1 MRVILIGEDKLTY
14 FLGRQ
19 FTSKGYFLTI
29 ITTNKGEAVSLSRRL
44 KATIIVGNGSD
55 PSVLQEAGAYQ
66 ADVILALTS
75 QDPDNLIACQ
85 VAQDRFGVPKTV
97 ALVNDPDNREIF
109 EELGVDV
116 AFSATEIL
124 GSMID
129 QQTASTDLKNL
140 VPVSGSG
147 VTISEVVLNAQSP
160 AVGQAIKD
168 LDLQGATVAC
178 VVRRGHVMVS
188 KQRMYLQDGDRVLL
202 ISEDERY
209 GQVQRTLTGEG
220 VS

>member
-1 MRVILIGEDKLTY
+1 MRLILIGEGNLTY

-29 ITTNKGEAVSLSRRL
+29 ITPRPEEAIALSRKL
-44 KATIIVGNGSD
+44 KATIITGNGSD
-55 PSVLQEAGAYQ
+55 PAVLQEAGAYE
-66 ADVILALTS
+66 ADVILALTA

-109 EELGVDV
+109 EELGIDI

-129 QQTASTDLKNL
+129 QQTASTDLKIWC
-140 VPVSGSG
+140 P
-147 VTISEVVLNAQSP
+147 
-160 AVGQAIKD
+160 
-168 LDLQGATVAC
+168 C
-178 VVRRGHVMVS
+178 
-188 KQRMYLQDGDRVLL
+188 
-202 ISEDERY
+202 
-209 GQVQRTLTGEG
+209 RTAA
-220 VS
+220 

>member
-19 FTSKGYFLTI
+19 FTSKGYYLTI
-29 ITTNKGEAVSLSRRL
+29 ITPNKEQATDLSRRL
-44 KATIIVGNGSD
+44 KATVIAGNGSA
-55 PSVLQEAGAYQ
+55 PTVLQEAGAYQ
-66 ADVILALTS
+66 ADVILALTDKD
-75 QDPDNLIACQ
+75 QDNLIACQ

-129 QQTASTDLKNL
+129 QRTATTDLRNL
-140 VPVSGSG
+140 VPVTDSG
-147 VTISEVVLNAQSP
+147 VTISEVVLEEQSP
-160 AVGQAIKD
+160 AVGKAIKD
-168 LDLQGATVAC
+168 LDLRGSVVAC
-178 VVRRGHVMVS
+178 VVRRGHVMLG
-188 KQRMYLQDGDRVLL
+188 KRRTHLMAGDRVLL

-209 GQVQRTLTGEG
+209 GQDQQLLTGG
-220 VS
+220 V

>member
-29 ITTNKGEAVSLSRRL
+29 ITPSQSEAVSLSRKL
-44 KATIIVGNGSD
+44 KATIIAGNGSD
-55 PSVLQEAGAYQ
+55 PAVLQEAGAYQ
-66 ADVILALTS
+66 ADVILALTP

-109 EELGVDV
+109 EELGVDI

-140 VPVSGSG
+140 VPVTDSG
-147 VTISEVVLNAQSP
+147 VTISEVVLDESSP
-160 AVGQAIKD
+160 AVGRAIKD
-168 LDLQGATVAC
+168 LALQGATVAC

-188 KQRMYLQDGDRVLL
+188 KQRMYLQAGDRVLL
-202 ISEDERY
+202 ISEDDRY
-209 GQVQRTLTGEG
+209 GQAQKTLTGEG
-220 VS
+220 A

>member
-14 FLGRQ
+14 FLGRR

-29 ITTNKGEAVSLSRRL
+29 ITPKKEDAVTLSRRL
-44 KATIIVGNGSD
+44 KATVIAGNGSN
-55 PSVLQEAGAYQ
+55 PAVLQEAGAYE
-66 ADVILALTS
+66 ADVILALTP

-124 GSMID
+124 GAMID
-129 QQTASTDLKNL
+129 QQMTSTDLKNL
-140 VPVSGSG
+140 VPITDSS
-147 VTISEVVLNAQSP
+147 VTISEVMLNDNSP
-160 AVGQAIKD
+160 AVGRAIKD
-168 LDLQGATVAC
+168 LDLQGAVVAC
-178 VVRRGHVMVS
+178 VVRRGHLMAS
-188 KQRMYLQDGDRVLL
+188 KQRMYLQAGDLVLL
-202 ISEDERY
+202 ISENDRY
-209 GQVQRTLTGEG
+209 GQAQKALVGEEA
-220 VS
+220 

>member
-14 FLGRQ
+14 FLGRR
-19 FTSKGYFLTI
+19 FASKGYFLTI
-29 ITTNKGEAVSLSRRL
+29 ITPNRAEAVALSRKL
-44 KATIIVGNGSD
+44 KATIISGNGSD
-55 PSVLQEAGAYQ
+55 PAVLQEAGAYE

-109 EELGVDV
+109 EELGIDI

-140 VPVSGSG
+140 VPVTDSG
-147 VTISEVVLNAQSP
+147 VTISEVVLDEKSP

-168 LDLQGATVAC
+168 LALQGAVVAC
-178 VVRRGHVMVS
+178 VVRRGRVMVS
-188 KQRMYLQDGDRVLL
+188 KQRMYLQAGDRILL
-202 ISEDERY
+202 ISEDDRY
-209 GQVQRTLTGEG
+209 GQAQKTLTGEG
-220 VS
+220 A

>member
-19 FTSKGYFLTI
+19 FASKGYFLTI
-29 ITTNKGEAVSLSRRL
+29 ITPKQADAVALSRRL
-44 KATIIVGNGSD
+44 KATIIAGNGSN
-55 PSVLQEAGAYQ
+55 PSVLQEAGAYE

-85 VAQDRFGVPKTV
+85 IAQDRFGVPRTV
-97 ALVNDPDNREIF
+97 ALVNDPDNRDIF
-109 EELGVDV
+109 EELGVDI

-129 QQTASTDLKNL
+129 QQTSSTDLKNL
-140 VPVSGSG
+140 VPVSDSG
-147 VTISEVVLNAQSP
+147 ITISEVVLNEKSP

-168 LDLQGATVAC
+168 LDLHGATVAC

-188 KQRMYLQDGDRVLL
+188 KRRMYLQEGDRVLI
-202 ISEDERY
+202 ISENDRY
-209 GQVQRTLTGEG
+209 GQAQKTLTGEG
-220 VS
+220 A

>member
-29 ITTNKGEAVSLSRRL
+29 ITPKQEDAVALSRRL
-44 KATIIVGNGSD
+44 KATIIAGNGSN
-55 PSVLQEAGAYQ
+55 PSVLQEAGAYE

-85 VAQDRFGVPKTV
+85 IAQDRFGVPRTV
-97 ALVNDPDNREIF
+97 ALVNDPDNRDIF
-109 EELGVDV
+109 EELGVDI

-129 QQTASTDLKNL
+129 QQTSSTDLKNL
-140 VPVSGSG
+140 VPVSDSG
-147 VTISEVVLNAQSP
+147 VTISEVVLNEKSP

-168 LDLQGATVAC
+168 LDLHGATVAC

-188 KQRMYLQDGDRVLL
+188 KRRMYLQEGDRVLI
-202 ISEDERY
+202 ISENDRY
-209 GQVQRTLTGEG
+209 GQAQKTLTGEG
-220 VS
+220 A